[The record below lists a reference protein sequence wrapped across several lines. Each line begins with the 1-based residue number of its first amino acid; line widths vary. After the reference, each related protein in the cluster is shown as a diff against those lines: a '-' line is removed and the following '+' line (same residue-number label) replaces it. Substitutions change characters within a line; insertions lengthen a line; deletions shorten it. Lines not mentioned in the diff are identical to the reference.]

1 MELKKYQKR
10 VIADLNDYLSCLADT
25 NSLSAAF
32 AAYWAE
38 RQVNV
43 GCDGVLSYQNLI
55 EGVPH
60 VCYKVPTG
68 GGKTL
73 LACASVKP
81 IFSVMPPKRSRAVV
95 WLVPSDSILTQTLAA
110 LKDTSHPYRQK
121 LNIDFGGRV
130 EVYSKEELLS
140 GQNFSPTTVAE
151 QLSVMVLSYD
161 SFRSSNKEGRKA
173 YQANGALEPFRTA
186 LGSPDSPIDEADAT
200 ALFQVINQL
209 NPVVIVDESH
219 HARSALSLEML
230 KNFNPAFVLDLTAT
244 PRQDSN
250 IISYVDALTLK
261 SENMVKLPVIVY
273 NRSDQKEVIA
283 DAIDLR
289 RCLEQAAKAEQESDG
304 DYIRPIVLF
313 QAQPKN
319 KEDATSF
326 EVLKEKLIEA
336 GIPAE
341 QIAIKTASVDE
352 LKSVN
357 LLDSACP
364 IRFIITVNAL
374 KEGWDCPFAYILA
387 SLANKTSRVDVEQIL
402 GRVLRQPGVR
412 KHGQRLLN
420 MSYVLA
426 SSANFQQTVDDVVA
440 GLNAAGFTAND
451 YRVAEE
457 LPDPEDS
464 SEDQDNKAS
473 GTEKSDESTTED
485 PSEEFLNFVA
495 SEVADKT
502 SKSSQDPTDRPEV
515 NEMAKKAETV
525 GKEYEEEV
533 ESKTNNSE
541 NDLPLEISKR
551 IDKFKMNSAFA
562 EQALALRLPQF
573 FLRESGSLFDADD
586 EDASWSF
593 LTKENLSGGFVLRG
607 RDYSIDVGN
616 VTEAMVA
623 VDVNKT
629 TKDTPKI
636 LSLNSRKQQEI
647 RKYFESLP
655 DESRLNQCVEMIFAR
670 LDRNDAIASSDL
682 RRYVIDVIHNLNKPE
697 LKVVETAPNRT
708 AETIKSK
715 IEGFLAAHR
724 SSVFARGI
732 DTEEIV
738 LRDSYELPAY
748 ISPVSYSANND
759 LSLYEVEG
767 DMNFEERDLAW
778 KIAGT
783 DSVLWWHKIIERGP
797 GEFFINGAINHYPD
811 FMVATKR
818 GKIVLVE
825 SKGKML
831 KNDDSRVKL
840 DLGKKWAAV
849 AGNKFRYYMVFQDG
863 VQPLE
868 GACNVSDFLEA
879 LERL

>member
-1 MELKKYQKR
+1 M
-10 VIADLNDYLSCLADT
+10 
-25 NSLSAAF
+25 
-32 AAYWAE
+32 
-38 RQVNV
+38 
-43 GCDGVLSYQNLI
+43 
-55 EGVPH
+55 
-60 VCYKVPTG
+60 
-68 GGKTL
+68 
-73 LACASVKP
+73 
-81 IFSVMPPKRSRAVV
+81 
-95 WLVPSDSILTQTLAA
+95 
-110 LKDTSHPYRQK
+110 
-121 LNIDFGGRV
+121 
-130 EVYSKEELLS
+130 
-140 GQNFSPTTVAE
+140 
-151 QLSVMVLSYD
+151 
-161 SFRSSNKEGRKA
+161 
-173 YQANGALEPFRTA
+173 
-186 LGSPDSPIDEADAT
+186 
-200 ALFQVINQL
+200 INQL

-541 NDLPLEISKR
+541 NDLPLEISK
-551 IDKFKMNSAFA
+551 
-562 EQALALRLPQF
+562 
-573 FLRESGSLFDADD
+573 
-586 EDASWSF
+586 
-593 LTKENLSGGFVLRG
+593 
-607 RDYSIDVGN
+607 
-616 VTEAMVA
+616 
-623 VDVNKT
+623 
-629 TKDTPKI
+629 KD
-636 LSLNSRKQQEI
+636 R
-647 RKYFESLP
+647 
-655 DESRLNQCVEMIFAR
+655 
-670 LDRNDAIASSDL
+670 
-682 RRYVIDVIHNLNKPE
+682 
-697 LKVVETAPNRT
+697 
-708 AETIKSK
+708 
-715 IEGFLAAHR
+715 
-724 SSVFARGI
+724 
-732 DTEEIV
+732 
-738 LRDSYELPAY
+738 
-748 ISPVSYSANND
+748 
-759 LSLYEVEG
+759 
-767 DMNFEERDLAW
+767 
-778 KIAGT
+778 
-783 DSVLWWHKIIERGP
+783 
-797 GEFFINGAINHYPD
+797 
-811 FMVATKR
+811 
-818 GKIVLVE
+818 
-825 SKGKML
+825 
-831 KNDDSRVKL
+831 
-840 DLGKKWAAV
+840 
-849 AGNKFRYYMVFQDG
+849 
-863 VQPLE
+863 
-868 GACNVSDFLEA
+868 
-879 LERL
+879 